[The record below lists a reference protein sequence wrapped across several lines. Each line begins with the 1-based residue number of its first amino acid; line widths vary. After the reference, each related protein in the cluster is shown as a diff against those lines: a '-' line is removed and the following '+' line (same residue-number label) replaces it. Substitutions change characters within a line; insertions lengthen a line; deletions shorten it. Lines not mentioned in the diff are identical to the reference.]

1 VTHPLIG
8 SDNIFDSWMTLCE
21 AVMEIA
27 EDEAKKRLN
36 GAIVDLITTI
46 ADEIIETAEEY
57 EPQTAN

>member
-1 VTHPLIG
+1 
-8 SDNIFDSWMTLCE
+8 MTLCE

-36 GAIVDLITTI
+36 GIIVDLITTI

-57 EPQTAN
+57 EPKTVN